1 MADVEFD
8 GFDGDLGASTGIAAR
23 SARFFGMAGAATSI
37 ALVLG
42 LGYWGYTIAAR
53 ELNGIPLVRALDG
66 PLRMTPDDPGGV
78 IANNQGLSVNAVA
91 GDGGIGALADRLLL
105 APAAVGLSEDDAS
118 GTAVAQVAPVSGRS
132 GDMPGLAL
140 APMFDAP
147 EPVPVQ
153 NVSFNT
159 DGDTTDLANTVTASA
174 VPLAADL
181 DITLQSDPAPVFSLP
196 KGALAQSIRPRA
208 RPGGAVVMASA
219 APASPEISGDAL
231 VAGTRLVQLGAFDS
245 EDVARKEWERLSGKF
260 SDLLV
265 GKTRIVQAAQSSGRT
280 FYRLRAMGFEDEADS
295 RRFCSALV
303 AERAACIPVASR

>member
-8 GFDGDLGASTGIAAR
+8 GFDGGLDASTGIAAR

-42 LGYWGYTIAAR
+42 LGYWGYNIAAR
-53 ELNGIPLVRALDG
+53 ELNGIPLVRAQDG
-66 PLRMTPDDPGGV
+66 PFRMTPDDPGGV

-105 APAAVGLSEDDAS
+105 APAAIGLSEDDAS

-140 APMFDAP
+140 APMFVAP
-147 EPVPVQ
+147 DSAPVQ

-159 DGDTTDLANTVTASA
+159 DADALAQTIADAS

-181 DITLQSDPAPVFSLP
+181 DITLQSDPAPVISLP

-219 APASPEISGDAL
+219 APDSAEISGDSL

-245 EDVARKEWERLSGKF
+245 EDVARKEWDRLSGKF

-303 AERAACIPVASR
+303 AERAACIPVAAR